1 MSAPV
6 WIEERDA
13 LALHGMALARYGGRD
28 GLRDRE
34 ALRMVLSHPQEH
46 YAYVGTAD
54 LAELAAAYTAGIVR
68 NRPFAEGNRATGFL
82 IGALFLE
89 INGLRLTAPEALA
102 AQAII
107 ALASEG
113 LNEIG
118 FVNFL
123 RAHAAESS
131 QPAE

>member
-13 LALHGMALARYGGRD
+13 LALHGIVLARYGGRA

-46 YAYVGTAD
+46 YAYVGAAD
-54 LAELAAAYTAGIVR
+54 IAELAAAYIAGIVR
-68 NRPFAEGNRATGFL
+68 NRPFAEGNSRTGFL

-89 INGLRLTAPEALA
+89 INGLRLSAPEAVA
-102 AQAII
+102 AQAVH
-107 ALASEG
+107 ALASG
-113 LNEIG
+113 RLNEIE
-118 FVNFL
+118 FAKFL
-123 RAHAAESS
+123 RARAAVSS

>member
-13 LALHGMALARYGGRD
+13 LALHGLALARYCGRA
-28 GLRDRE
+28 GLRDLG

-46 YAYVGTAD
+46 YAYVGAAD
-54 LAELAAAYTAGIVR
+54 LVELAAAYTAGIVR
-68 NRPFAEGNRATGFL
+68 NRPFTEGNQRTGFL

-89 INGLRLTAPEALA
+89 MNGLRLTAPEALA

-123 RAHAAESS
+123 RAAVSS